1 MVYEIYNNEKGQRHR
16 IGGPAYIDN
25 KVQIWYMNGLW
36 HRIDGPAYIKGRHE
50 SWYINHK
57 KIMYSEDY
65 IHEGIKD
72 YIHYET

>member
-36 HRIDGPAYIKGRHE
+36 HRIDGPAYSEGDNYQI
-50 SWYINHK
+50 WYINHK
-57 KIMYSEDY
+57 AKNPEHY
-65 IHEGIKD
+65 IHVEIKD
-72 YIHYET
+72 FIYET